1 MPRGEDD
8 DDREAQRRAR
18 LAHSERLLHDR
29 KYRQQWEQQKRLA
42 AVPQQA
48 EEETGFEIRQ
58 RRAAPATG
66 SGKCI
71 VEQRFHKPGTGYALR
86 VRSFALD

>member
-1 MPRGEDD
+1 MPTGEDD
-8 DDREAQRRAR
+8 GDRAAPRRAR
-18 LAHSERLLHDR
+18 LAHAERLLHDR

-42 AVPQQA
+42 AVQQA
-48 EEETGFEIRQ
+48 E
-58 RRAAPATG
+58 APAPS

-71 VEQRFHKPGTGYALR
+71 AEQRFYQRVPGYSLR

>member
-1 MPRGEDD
+1 MPTGEDD
-8 DDREAQRRAR
+8 GDREAQRRAR

-42 AVPQQA
+42 AVPQA
-48 EEETGFEIRQ
+48 E
-58 RRAAPATG
+58 APAIG

-71 VEQRFHKPGTGYALR
+71 AEQRFYERGPGYSLR

>member
-8 DDREAQRRAR
+8 GDREAQRRAR
-18 LAHSERLLHDR
+18 LAHAERLLHDR

-42 AVPQQA
+42 AVPQV
-48 EEETGFEIRQ
+48 EEDTGFEIRQ

-71 VEQRFHKPGTGYALR
+71 AEQRFYQRVPGYALR
-86 VRSFALD
+86 VRSYALD